1 MNNLRRQNYKNEH
14 TDMNKQ
20 FIKKKTVKKRL
31 SIACQN

>member
-20 FIKKKTVKKRL
+20 SIKKKQLRKGY
-31 SIACQN
+31 Q